1 MKKAAD
7 ACQKLLAKK
16 RVLVSSKNRL
26 TLSALCLCTPILQSL
41 VGGATTEDEAL
52 QIQEESNPD
61 ILITSEDLEK
71 GYGIRLVEIA
81 KQKSPD
87 LKALIFLK
95 RETPEV
101 VQEAMEAGA
110 DGVMFNSSIGSG
122 NGDFIQALS
131 TTNSGGIYYPKAVR
145 QVATA
150 KVKSVPILIDPL
162 SERELEVIRGIIQG
176 MKNNEIAETLFISTE
191 TVKSHVSNA
200 IQKLG
205 VKDRTQAAVYALTH
219 GLVEADI

>member
-1 MKKAAD
+1 M
-7 ACQKLLAKK
+7 
-16 RVLVSSKNRL
+16 
-26 TLSALCLCTPILQSL
+26 
-41 VGGATTEDEAL
+41 
-52 QIQEESNPD
+52 
-61 ILITSEDLEK
+61 ITSEDLEK